1 MWLSGGAPQ
10 APDALPALEDI
21 CALRSSLV
29 TTDDMRIMPG
39 SGLNAATLPPIL
51 RTLIPLGV
59 REVHLSGGGWRPG
72 GATGFRREGM
82 GMGAGGEHELSVWE
96 TSEEN
101 VRAAREV
108 CDTIWEE
115 LN

>member
-1 MWLSGGAPQ
+1 MQ
-10 APDALPALEDI
+10 
-21 CALRSSLV
+21 
-29 TTDDMRIMPG
+29 IMPG
-39 SGLNAATLPPIL
+39 SGLNATTLPPIL
-51 RTLIPLGV
+51 HALIPLGV

-72 GATGFRREGM
+72 GATEFRREGM
-82 GMGAGGEHELSVWE
+82 GMGAGGEHEWSVWK

-101 VRAAREV
+101 VRAARKV